1 MYVVNIKLNFKKIL
15 IVSLI
20 IFLTVATILKF
31 SGTSKIISLNT
42 SEKSGENTN
51 YDYTLTDENFLSILK
66 EIHENIDSNLGKTV
80 KLTGFVF
87 RMPDFKEDYFVCG
100 RNTIINSEDIIA
112 GFLCKSEQENTLV
125 DNEWIEITGVIV
137 KGEYNTVMP
146 VIQVGSIKKVTA
158 PANTFVQNK
167 Q

>member
-1 MYVVNIKLNFKKIL
+1 MYVVNIKLNLKKVL
-15 IVSLI
+15 IVLI
-20 IFLTVATILKF
+20 IIILTVTTILKF
-31 SGTSKIISLNT
+31 SSTSKIISLNT

-51 YDYTLTDENFLSILK
+51 YDYNLTDENFLSVLK

-100 RNTIINSEDIIA
+100 RNTIINNEDIVA
-112 GFLCKSEQENTLV
+112 GFLCKSDQENSLI

-158 PANTFVQNK
+158 PANTFVQN
-167 Q
+167 